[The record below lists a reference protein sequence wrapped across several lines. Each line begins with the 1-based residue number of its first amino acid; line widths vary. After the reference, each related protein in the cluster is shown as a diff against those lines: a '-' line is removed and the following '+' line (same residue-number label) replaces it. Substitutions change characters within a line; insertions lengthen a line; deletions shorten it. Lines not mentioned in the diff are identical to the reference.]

1 MTELGNK
8 LSSFHLASHLLR
20 DGGILD
26 DTFKRINDSTNQ
38 WCLPI
43 IIAKRRTN
51 RINRYGLKLS
61 LRGSEGRP
69 IANRANES

>member
-26 DTFKRINDSTNQ
+26 DTFKKDQ
-38 WCLPI
+38 
-43 IIAKRRTN
+43 
-51 RINRYGLKLS
+51 
-61 LRGSEGRP
+61 
-69 IANRANES
+69 